1 MLSDLELMELHVNVL
16 FKHDTENRVTVVN
29 EPPDDVAPR
38 IFVGGTHLGSVVRYS
53 KTLDACLV
61 KKLEQVIGTN
71 SVSYLG
77 ELINVLSIDRQIN
90 NLWIGPAY
98 VWD

>member
-16 FKHDTENRVTVVN
+16 FKHGNENRVTVEN
-29 EPPDDVAPR
+29 EPPYDVAPR
-38 IFVGGTHLGSVVRYS
+38 IFVGGTNLGSVVRYS
-53 KTLDACLV
+53 KMLDASLV

-77 ELINVLSIDRQIN
+77 ELINILSIDRQIN
-90 NLWIGPAY
+90 NLWIGPVY